1 MNTIRRYAADDAHVI
16 FGTAYDE
23 GLGDQLR
30 VTVIATGLS
39 SVARRAQP
47 PLSVVQPTG
56 TAQACAP
63 APTTCRC

>member
-23 GLGDQLR
+23 SLGDQLR

-39 SVARRAQP
+39 SARK
-47 PLSVVQPTG
+47 
-56 TAQACAP
+56 AP
-63 APTTCRC
+63 SPRR